1 MRIIL
6 FNRVVSYNK
15 ATGKGLK
22 DIFNI
27 LSSRINA
34 LAISY
39 QIDNKT
45 TDEKIQELKEQVYL
59 FISKYNEKR
68 GAFSTYIFTCLRNYI
83 RDEIRHNVVVQ
94 KGRDISTDRI
104 INNEERSSTE
114 KILEENL
121 NDFEL
126 NVVYD
131 YSIGGYSIKDIKNKY
146 YRDININKV
155 KATIKTIL
163 RKLRKLIRKQRK
175 KNIKIV

>member
-45 TDEKIQELKEQVYL
+45 TDEKIQELKEQV
-59 FISKYNEKR
+59 
-68 GAFSTYIFTCLRNYI
+68 
-83 RDEIRHNVVVQ
+83 
-94 KGRDISTDRI
+94 
-104 INNEERSSTE
+104 
-114 KILEENL
+114 
-121 NDFEL
+121 
-126 NVVYD
+126 
-131 YSIGGYSIKDIKNKY
+131 
-146 YRDININKV
+146 
-155 KATIKTIL
+155 
-163 RKLRKLIRKQRK
+163 
-175 KNIKIV
+175 